1 MRGPA
6 GRRGKGRGRDRGSRR
21 VVDVGLLEVLGGLL
35 SSGVLLH
42 RGHYRVSACGCRILI
57 DGTASIEMPNDA
69 PSIGY
74 DEMK

>member
-1 MRGPA
+1 M
-6 GRRGKGRGRDRGSRR
+6 
-21 VVDVGLLEVLGGLL
+21 VDVGLLEVLGGLL